1 MQFRVLKFSYKTK
14 DVIKAGAPMSE
25 GMWLK
30 TVGIAG
36 TLIPIGGA
44 LIGLGIYV
52 GNLNS
57 QIEASKAEV
66 QTLKG
71 QVTQLQEILQK
82 TQVTGLGAKGQKGD
96 KGDPGDA
103 GPKGDRGPQGIPG
116 EPGISTP
123 GNIDLSP
130 ILSRLAALERTGN
143 QARPATGVEVSSSS
157 PVAPSVTECV
167 QLPQKQTSGTFV
179 IADGTRICG
188 TGGEFLA
195 KLEVQGETSLRF
207 SNGGSFRRCSVS
219 NPCGFFQKTA
229 GTFILDQVVR
239 STDGTWIAQFTAYAR

>member
-1 MQFRVLKFSYKTK
+1 
-14 DVIKAGAPMSE
+14 
-25 GMWLK
+25 MWLK

-44 LIGLGIYV
+44 LIALGSYV
-52 GNLNS
+52 SNLNN

-82 TQVTGLGAKGQKGD
+82 TQVTGFGAKGQKGD
-96 KGDPGDA
+96 KGDPGDT

-116 EPGISTP
+116 DPGISGS

-130 ILSRLAALERTGN
+130 ILTRLAALERARN
-143 QARPATGVEVSSSS
+143 QGQPTTGVEVSSSV
-157 PVAPSVTECV
+157 PVAPSATECV
-167 QLPQKQTSGTFV
+167 QLPQKQISGAFI

-195 KLEVQGETSLRF
+195 KVEVLGETSLRF
-207 SNGGSFRRCSVS
+207 SNGGSSRKCSVS

-239 STDGTWIAQFTAYAR
+239 SADGTWIAQFTAYAR

>member
-1 MQFRVLKFSYKTK
+1 
-14 DVIKAGAPMSE
+14 MSE

-52 GNLNS
+52 GNLNN

-82 TQVTGLGAKGQKGD
+82 TQVTGIGAKGQKGD
-96 KGDPGDA
+96 KGDPGDT

-116 EPGISTP
+116 EPGTSGP

-130 ILSRLAALERTGN
+130 ILTRLAALERARN
-143 QARPATGVEVSSSS
+143 QGQPTTGVEVSSSV
-157 PVAPSVTECV
+157 PIAPTATECV
-167 QLPQKQTSGTFV
+167 QLPQKQTSGTFTIV
-179 IADGTRICG
+179 DGTRICG
-188 TGGEFLA
+188 SAGEFLA

-207 SNGGSFRRCSVS
+207 SNGGSFRKCSVS

-229 GTFILDQVVR
+229 GTFILDQIGR
-239 STDGTWIAQFTAYAR
+239 STDGTWVAQFTAYAR